1 MKQLT
6 VLIKR
11 LFEIRIVRALT
22 VGVVAV
28 TVQTIV
34 FEFLGI
40 YLQVLA
46 PSLATVVGAEFGIL
60 TNFYLNNRFSFQD
73 RQHQTSLLRRLL
85 KFHLVVSG
93 SVAIQFLSVFTA
105 EHLTE
110 NLIIIQAAYAA
121 SIIVG
126 FAWNYTWYKLWIWK
140 HHAPNPETPTIV

>member
-1 MKQLT
+1 MNQLIALT
-6 VLIKR
+6 KR
-11 LFEIRIVRALT
+11 LFKMRIVRALA

-28 TVQTIV
+28 TAQTIV
-34 FEFLGI
+34 FELLGI

-73 RQHQTSLLRRLL
+73 RQHQTSLLRRIL

-105 EHLTE
+105 EHLTQ
-110 NLIIIQAAYAA
+110 NLVIIQGAYAA
-121 SIIVG
+121 SIVVG

-140 HHAPNPETPTIV
+140 HHAPDTEPSTVI